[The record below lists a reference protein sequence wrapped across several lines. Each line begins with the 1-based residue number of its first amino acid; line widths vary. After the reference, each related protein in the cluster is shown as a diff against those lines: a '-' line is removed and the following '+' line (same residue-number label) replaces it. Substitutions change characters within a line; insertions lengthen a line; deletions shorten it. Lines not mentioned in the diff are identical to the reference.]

1 MQGFEAHFQVLE
13 LDRTASLGEMKQ
25 AYRDLVMVW
34 HPDRFGQNVRL
45 RQKAEDK
52 LKQFNEAYE
61 CLKQWY
67 THPGQSKKPSS
78 GSATPSTPP
87 TYTSSRSS
95 QDAQRRAHVSSPP
108 PQVNTSD
115 LYITF
120 AHAQYILQRYCFK
133 PLSTSNTA
141 HQDYQSGPFMLVVC
155 PEPLALSLSVPCNSL
170 QEFDRILLSIPC
182 KSTGHFDQAEAEQL
196 LQLLQVHSKK

>member
-1 MQGFEAHFQVLE
+1 MQGFEAHFQLLE
-13 LDRTASLGEMKQ
+13 LDQTASLGEMKQ

-34 HPDRFGQNVRL
+34 HPDRFGQNLRL

-61 CLKQWY
+61 CLKHWY
-67 THPGQSKKPSS
+67 THPGQTRKPPSS
-78 GSATPSTPP
+78 AAPPSTR
-87 TYTSSRSS
+87 SASRASK
-95 QDAQRRAHVSSPP
+95 DTQRRSHASSPP
-108 PQVNTSD
+108 PHVNTSD

-133 PLSTSNTA
+133 PLPTSNAA

-155 PEPLALSLSVPCNSL
+155 PEPLALSLSVPCTSL

-182 KSTGHFDQAEAEQL
+182 KSTGHFYQAEAQQLFQL
-196 LQLLQVHSKK
+196 LHVHAAK